1 MRRVILALAVFVCM
15 TVSAGAAQTFI
26 ALVDLEKQ
34 VLWIPEGTAVPAG
47 VEFYLEPDE
56 ELVASVDRAEDGTA
70 GTAVASPD
78 ASSGRRRLVYAYAPA
93 EKFTAARQRIAELQ
107 KGIQPLVAD
116 YDQYFYFYFYDG
128 SYHAARK
135 YIRNIP
141 NYPYSNSVQYGTDSV
156 VYDVGGNYDAKATVS
171 RVTQFSGLNISN
183 TCWFYGSSGTC
194 SIPLGVVQ
202 TTPSYT
208 GSMTSKGSLVRYLY
222 GPCETCKEILNSSI
236 VINFP

>member
-1 MRRVILALAVFVCM
+1 MRRVIVALAVSVCLA
-15 TVSAGAAQTFI
+15 VSAGAAEPFI

-56 ELVASVDRAEDGTA
+56 DLVASVDPMPLGTEGTPVAAA
-70 GTAVASPD
+70 G

-93 EKFTAARQRIAELQ
+93 EKFTLARQRIAESQ

-116 YDQYFYFYFYDG
+116 YDQYYYFYFYDG

-141 NYPYSNSVQYGTDSV
+141 NYPYPNSVHYGTDSV
-156 VYDVGGNYDAKATVS
+156 VHDVGGNYDAKATAS
-171 RVTQFSGLNISN
+171 RVTQFPAMNTSN
-183 TCWFYGSSGTC
+183 TCWFYASSGTC
-194 SIPLGVVQ
+194 SIQLAVVQ

-222 GPCETCKEILNSSI
+222 GPCETCKEILSSSI